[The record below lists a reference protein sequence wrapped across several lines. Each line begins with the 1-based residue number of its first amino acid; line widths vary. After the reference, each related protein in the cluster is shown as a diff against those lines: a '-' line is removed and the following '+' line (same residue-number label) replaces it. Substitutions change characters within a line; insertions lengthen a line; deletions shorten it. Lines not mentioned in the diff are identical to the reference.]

1 MSFPLAGN
9 NKIRNSIENALRDH
23 RLPHAILI
31 DGDVGTGR
39 HTLAKYLSR
48 AIVCSGDKIPCF
60 NCHNCHLIN
69 DNNHPDITVL
79 IPNEGKKSISVKQ
92 IRQLKSNAYIKP
104 HTASSKV
111 FVIDYAHTLNEESQ
125 NALLKVLE
133 EPPQNTFFILIAESK
148 ASLLTTVISRCV
160 TFSLNVPTSDEALD
174 YIASKTDYQTE
185 DILNILR
192 DTRNNIGRA
201 LEILKGN
208 WDAKTSHLAKE
219 FLQSALRNDQWGM
232 LNILIPFEKNRVETS
247 NFFKDLKIYVVE
259 EIKKNS
265 KSIRASSLSKFYDKL
280 LILEKSLVTNI
291 NLPLLFAD
299 LVAVAKKH
307 IS

>member
-9 NKIRNSIENALRDH
+9 SKICISIENALKEH
-23 RLPHAILI
+23 HLPHAILI

-39 HTLAKYLSR
+39 HTLATYLSY
-48 AIVCSGDKIPCF
+48 AIVCSGDNVPCF
-60 NCHNCHLIN
+60 NCHNCHLAK
-69 DNNHPDITVL
+69 DSNHPDIAV
-79 IPNEGKKSISVKQ
+79 IVPEEGKKSISVKQ
-92 IRQLKSNAYIKP
+92 IRQLKANAYIKP
-104 HTASSKV
+104 HTANSKV
-111 FVIDYAHTLNEESQ
+111 FIIDYADTLNEESQ

-174 YIASKTDYQTE
+174 YISSTTDYHTE
-185 DILNILR
+185 DVINVLK
-192 DTRNNIGRA
+192 DTRNNIGKA

-208 WDAKTSHLAKE
+208 SDAKTSHLAKE
-219 FLQSALRNDQWGM
+219 FLQLALRGDQWGM
-232 LNILIPFEKNRVETS
+232 LNILIPFEKNRIETS
-247 NFFKDLKIYVVE
+247 NFFKDLKVFVVE
-259 EIKKNS
+259 EIKKNP
-265 KSIRASSLSKFYDKL
+265 KSVRASSLSKFYDKL
-280 LILEKSLVTNI
+280 LFLEKSLVTNI

-307 IS
+307 IG

>member
-9 NKIRNSIENALRDH
+9 NKIRNSIENAVRDH

-39 HTLAKYLSR
+39 HTLSAYLSC
-48 AIVCSGDKIPCF
+48 AIVCSDDNIPCF
-60 NCHNCHLIN
+60 KCHNCHLARE
-69 DNNHPDITVL
+69 NNHPDITVL
-79 IPNEGKKSISVKQ
+79 VPEEGKKSISVKQ
-92 IRQLKSNAYIKP
+92 IRQLKANAYIKP
-104 HTASSKV
+104 HTANSKV
-111 FVIDYAHTLNEESQ
+111 FVIDYADTLNEESQ

-133 EPPQNTFFILIAESK
+133 EPPQNTYFILIAESK
-148 ASLLTTVISRCV
+148 ASLLTTVISRSV
-160 TFSLNVPTSDEALD
+160 TFSLNVPTGDEALD

-185 DILNILR
+185 TILNILQ

-201 LEILKGN
+201 LEILKGDS
-208 WDAKTSHLAKE
+208 DAKTPHLAKE
-219 FLQSALRNDQWGM
+219 FLQSALRGDQWGM
-232 LNILIPFEKNRVETS
+232 LNILVPFEKNRVETA

-259 EIKKNS
+259 EIKRNP
-265 KSIRASSLSKFYDKL
+265 KSVRASSLSKFYDKL

-299 LVAVAKKH
+299 LVAVAKKN